1 MPFLSGG
8 GGGGGEGVP
17 FGGLLASTCKALYSS
32 ISFTWDRETII
43 KAQGLLANLKT
54 FGFIF
59 TFLILKNS
67 LETLKPIAAK
77 LQQKDQDVFQAYSMI
92 DDTIK
97 AVHRVRSNRRG
108 IHEWFDDS
116 FRLADKIG
124 ARVSAPR
131 ITDWEART

>member
-1 MPFLSGG
+1 MYPLVVCSR
-8 GGGGGEGVP
+8 
-17 FGGLLASTCKALYSS
+17 LARKALYSS
-32 ISFTWDRETII
+32 ILFKWERETKI

-59 TFLILKNS
+59 TFLIIKNS

-92 DDTIK
+92 EDTIK

-108 IHEWFDDS
+108 M
-116 FRLADKIG
+116 L
-124 ARVSAPR
+124 
-131 ITDWEART
+131 